1 MGKGN
6 APLKYPAAMSA
17 ANTSHS
23 VPGLC
28 AVSSDAIYMA
38 KLDSIK
44 TPLFQELDH
53 EKTFLAFEW
62 YPKAKLL
69 LMMFVKELASRVS
82 PDDVLTASP
91 IRG

>member
-1 MGKGN
+1 MGEGN
-6 APLKYPAAMSA
+6 APREYPAALPA

-38 KLDSIK
+38 KLDTIK
-44 TPLFQELDH
+44 TPFFQRLDD
-53 EKTFLAFEW
+53 ERPFLAFEW
-62 YPKAKLL
+62 YPKTGLL
-69 LMMFVKELASRVS
+69 LMIFIKELASRVS
-82 PDDVLTASP
+82 PDDVLTASQ